1 MKKLVLMLALS
12 AVVVFLFAPA
22 ASATSHY
29 CGYDGYYDDD
39 YYYGYDYCG
48 DSYYPSYFAASATAT
63 ASANPTAAA
72 SPTATATTSSTAT
85 ATATALPESGGLTSP
100 LVGVGAL
107 VLLAGAGM
115 VSVRIVRRSS

>member
-12 AVVVFLFAPA
+12 AVAVFLFAPA
-22 ASATSHY
+22 ASTTSHY

-39 YYYGYDYCG
+39 YHYGYDYCG
-48 DSYYPSYFAASATAT
+48 DSYRPSYFAASATAT
-63 ASANPTAAA
+63 AG
-72 SPTATATTSSTAT
+72 PTATASAGPTAT

-107 VLLAGAGM
+107 MLLAGAGM